1 MASEP
6 RNDKP
11 KASDDRHIFGP
22 RSLSAVL
29 PTLVRPIL
37 RKRAPGIASLI
48 ADWDAVIGPALAE
61 VTVPRKLAAGTL
73 TIACAGP
80 VAMELQY
87 LAPQLLAR
95 INGYMAGSP
104 VARLRFVQDMRPPP
118 PLSPVRVPAVQEA
131 KAAVQGL
138 PVGELRDALESL
150 GRMVLRKR

>member
-1 MASEP
+1 MASET

-11 KASDDRHIFGP
+11 SSDDTRHVFGP

-37 RKRAPGIASLI
+37 RKKAPSVALLI
-48 ADWDAVIGPALAE
+48 SDWDAVIGPALAA
-61 VTVPRKLAAGTL
+61 VTTPRKLGAGTL

-87 LAPQLLAR
+87 LAPQLLSK
-95 INGYMAGSP
+95 INAYLGGNP

-118 PLSPVRVPAVQEA
+118 PMPVQRPPAFREA
-131 KAAVQGL
+131 QAEVQGM
-138 PVGELRDALESL
+138 PAGELRDALERL
-150 GRMVLRKR
+150 GRMVLRK